1 MGNKNQETR
10 DERLKFA
17 FGSHSKV
24 EVLHVTSDDQM
35 FTDIANAKAHAKSLE
50 DSEVQTVKR
59 SDYIKSAKAE
69 ENPEDIKKKERED
82 LFAEHEKLFGN
93 LPKPNASTKSVK
105 EKIEA
110 EKARLL
116 ESSKKDAQA
125 TGAAQDPDPKGESD
139 VEGGKGPEGDKVT
152 EGKKDN

>member
-59 SDYIKSAKAE
+59 SDHIKSAKAE
-69 ENPEDIKKKERED
+69 ENPEDIKKKEREE

-93 LPKPNASTKSVK
+93 LPKPNASTKNVK
-105 EKIEA
+105 EKVEA
-110 EKARLL
+110 EKARLI

-125 TGAAQDPDPKGESD
+125 TGGAQDPDPTGESD
-139 VEGGKGPEGDKVT
+139 PAGGKGPEGDVDP
-152 EGKKDN
+152 EDKKEK